1 VKEGRNRM
9 KRILLLPLALVATL
23 VVAAASGAATKTV
36 QVTGEG
42 FTPSAIT
49 VSVGDSVTWHNAD
62 NANHQVVANDG
73 SFASPVL
80 KPGDTFTQT
89 FNSAGK
95 TSYHDALATKHTGSV
110 TVTAPAANV
119 TLSASSQTIVYGSST
134 RLSGALSNQLT
145 NESVTLT
152 SQPFG
157 KGTQSID
164 STTTATNGSFS
175 FGVSPTIQTSYQAHW
190 KTTSSPNVTVNVAP
204 RVGLGR
210 IGRLYVTKVTS
221 DLNYAGHF
229 VLVQRRN
236 AIGGW
241 KTLKRVFLGGTS
253 RAVFRIGL
261 PHGHSVLRV
270 ALPESQAGAG
280 YVQGMS
286 RMLFVKR

>member
-1 VKEGRNRM
+1 MNRM
-9 KRILLLPLALVATL
+9 KRMLLLPLALVATL

-42 FTPSAIT
+42 FTPAATT

-95 TSYHDALATKHTGSV
+95 TNYHDALATKHTGSV

-119 TLSASSQTIVYGSST
+119 TLSADSQTVVYGGST
-134 RLSGALSNQLT
+134 RLSGAVTNQLT
-145 NESVTLT
+145 NEPVTLT
-152 SQPFG
+152 SQPLG

-164 STTTATNGSFS
+164 STMTAANGSFS

-190 KTTSSPNVTVNVAP
+190 RTTASPNVTVNVAP
-204 RVGLGR
+204 RVGFGR
-210 IGRLYVTKVTS
+210 IGLLYRARVTS

-229 VLVQRRN
+229 VLVQKRN

-241 KTLKRVFLGGTS
+241 KTLKRVFLGGNS
-253 RAVFRIGL
+253 SAMFRVHL
-261 PHGHSVLRV
+261 AHGRSVLRL
-270 ALPESQAGAG
+270 ALPQSQAGAG

>member
-1 VKEGRNRM
+1 M
-9 KRILLLPLALVATL
+9 KRMLLLPLALVATL
-23 VVAAASGAATKTV
+23 VVATAGGAATKATRTV

-42 FTPSAIT
+42 FTPAAIT

-62 NANHQVVANDG
+62 NANHQVVANNG
-73 SFASPVL
+73 TFASPVL
-80 KPGDTFTQT
+80 KPDDTYTQT

-95 TSYHDALATKHTGSV
+95 VNYHDALATKHTGSV
-110 TVTAPAANV
+110 TATAPAANV
-119 TLSASSQTIVYGSST
+119 TLSAASQTIVYGSST
-134 RLSGALSNQLT
+134 RLSGAVTNQLT
-145 NESVTLT
+145 NEPVTLT
-152 SQPFG
+152 SQPLG

-164 STTTATNGSFS
+164 STTTAANGTFA

-190 KTTSSPNVTVNVAP
+190 RTTSSPNVTVDVAP

-210 IGRLYVTKVTS
+210 IGRLYVTKVAS

-229 VLVQRRN
+229 VLVQKRN

-241 KTLKRVFLGGTS
+241 KTLKRVFLGGNS
-253 RAVFRIGL
+253 RAVFRVHLARGR
-261 PHGHSVLRV
+261 SVLRV

-286 RMLFVKR
+286 RMLFVAR

>member
-1 VKEGRNRM
+1 M
-9 KRILLLPLALVATL
+9 KRMLLLPLALVATL
-23 VVAAASGAATKTV
+23 VVAAASGAATKATKTV

-42 FTPSAIT
+42 FTPAAIT

-73 SFASPVL
+73 SFASSVL

-89 FNSAGK
+89 FNASGK
-95 TSYHDALATKHTGSV
+95 TNYHDALATKHTGSV

-119 TLSASSQTIVYGSST
+119 TLSAASQTIVYGGIT
-134 RLSGALSNQLT
+134 RLSGAVTNQLT
-145 NESVTLT
+145 NEPVTLT

-164 STTTATNGSFS
+164 STTTAANGSFA
-175 FGVSPTIQTSYQAHW
+175 FGVSPTIQTTYQAHW
-190 KTTSSPNVTVNVAP
+190 RTTNSPNVMVNVAP

-210 IGRLYVTKVTS
+210 IGLLYVTKVTS

-229 VLVQRRN
+229 VLVQKRN

-241 KTLKRVFLGGTS
+241 KTLKRVFLGGNS
-253 RAVFRIGL
+253 RAVFRVHLARGR
-261 PHGHSVLRV
+261 SVLRV
-270 ALPESQAGAG
+270 ALPQSQAGAG

>member
-1 VKEGRNRM
+1 M
-9 KRILLLPLALVATL
+9 KRMLLLPLALVATL
-23 VVAAASGAATKTV
+23 VVAAASGAATKATRTV

-42 FTPSAIT
+42 FTPAAVT
-49 VSVGDSVTWHNAD
+49 VSTGDSVTWHNAD

-95 TSYHDALATKHTGSV
+95 TAYHDSQATKHTGSV

-119 TLSASSQTIVYGSST
+119 TLSAALQTITYGSST
-134 RLSGALSNQLT
+134 KLSGAVTNQLT
-145 NESVTLT
+145 NEPVTLT

-157 KGTQSID
+157 KGTQSLD
-164 STTTATNGSFS
+164 STTTAANGSFA
-175 FGVSPTIQTSYQAHW
+175 FGVSPTIKTTYQAHW
-190 KTTSSPNVTVNVAP
+190 RTTASPNVTVNVAP

-229 VLVQRRN
+229 VLVQKRN

-241 KTLKRVFLGGTS
+241 KTLKRVFLGGNS
-253 RAVFRIGL
+253 RAVFGL
-261 PHGHSVLRV
+261 RLARGHSVLRI

>member
-1 VKEGRNRM
+1 M
-9 KRILLLPLALVATL
+9 LLLPLALVAAL
-23 VVAAASGAATKTV
+23 VVAAVSGAATKATKTV

-42 FTPSAIT
+42 FTPAAIT

-89 FNSAGK
+89 FNAAGK
-95 TSYHDALATKHTGSV
+95 TNYHDALATKHTGSV

-119 TLSASSQTIVYGSST
+119 TLSAASQTIVYGSST
-134 RLSGALSNQLT
+134 TLSGAVTNQLT
-145 NESVTLT
+145 NEPVTLT

-157 KGTQSID
+157 KGTQSLAT
-164 STTTATNGSFS
+164 TTTAANGMFD

-190 KTTSSPNVTVNVAP
+190 RTTASPNVTVNVAP
-204 RVGLGR
+204 RVGFGL
-210 IGRLYVTKVTS
+210 IGRLYTAKVTS

-229 VLVQRRN
+229 VLVQKRN

-241 KTLKRVFLGGTS
+241 KTLKRVFLGANS
-253 RAVFRIGL
+253 RAVFRVHL
-261 PHGHSVLRV
+261 AHGRSVLRV
-270 ALPESQAGAG
+270 ALPASQAGAG

-286 RMLFVKR
+286 RLLSVFKR

>member
-1 VKEGRNRM
+1 MNRM
-9 KRILLLPLALVATL
+9 KRMLLLPLALVATL

-42 FTPSAIT
+42 FTPAATT

-95 TSYHDALATKHTGSV
+95 TNYHDALATKHTGSV

-119 TLSASSQTIVYGSST
+119 TLSAASQTIVYGSST
-134 RLSGALSNQLT
+134 KLSGAVTNQLT
-145 NESVTLT
+145 NEPVTLT

-164 STTTATNGSFS
+164 STTTAANGSFA
-175 FGVSPTIQTSYQAHW
+175 FGVAPTIQTTYQAHW
-190 KTTSSPNVTVNVAP
+190 RTTASPNVTINVAP
-204 RVGLGR
+204 RVGFGL
-210 IGRLYVTKVTS
+210 IGRLYRARVTS

-229 VLVQRRN
+229 VLVQKRN

-241 KTLKRVFLGGTS
+241 KTLKRVFLGSNST
-253 RAVFRIGL
+253 AVFRVNL
-261 PHGHSVLRV
+261 AHGRSVLRL
-270 ALPESQAGAG
+270 ALPQSQAGAG

>member
-1 VKEGRNRM
+1 M
-9 KRILLLPLALVATL
+9 KRMLLLPLALVATL
-23 VVAAASGAATKTV
+23 VVAASSGAATKATRTV
-36 QVTGEG
+36 QITGEG

-49 VSVGDSVTWHNAD
+49 ISVGDSVTWHNAD

-89 FNSAGK
+89 FNSAGR
-95 TSYHDALATKHTGSV
+95 TAYHDSQAKHSGSV
-110 TVTAPAANV
+110 TVSAPAANV
-119 TLSASSQTIVYGSST
+119 TLNADSQTIVYGSST
-134 RLSGALSNQLT
+134 RLSGSVTNELSNQ
-145 NESVTLT
+145 SVTLT
-152 SQPFG
+152 AQPSG

-164 STTTATNGSFS
+164 STTTAANGSFA

-204 RVGLGR
+204 RIGLGR
-210 IGRLYVTKVTS
+210 VGRLYVTKVTS

-229 VLVQRRN
+229 VLVQKRN

-241 KTLKRVFLGGTS
+241 KTLKRVFLGGNS
-253 RAVFRIGL
+253 RAVFRVHL
-261 PHGHSVLRV
+261 ARGHSVLRV
-270 ALPESQAGAG
+270 ALPQSQAGAG